1 MSKLL
6 IAGWF
11 FLRSLRFLLMP
22 GAFVLL
28 CCFSTVAQVKETN
41 LLQKPITVSG
51 KNIPLLQ
58 VFKII
63 KKQTGITFFYSNQL
77 LDDNEKVSIHFE
89 QVKLEE
95 VLDHLFKNRNIGYV
109 LRENKLLLNEQA
121 PVRKTTAAGT
131 DGVADKTAEL
141 YKEII
146 RGQVLAED
154 GQVVIGATVAVK
166 NKEIYTTT
174 DELGT
179 FYIKAVAGDTLVFTM
194 VGMSAQELR
203 IMNAKVL
210 KVTLSAKT
218 DKLNDVVVV
227 GYGKQKKITVT
238 GSVATVNMQDMKTP
252 VPSLTNALAGKV
264 AGIISVQSSGEPGYD
279 NSTFTI
285 RGIGTFT
292 GNTSPLIIV
301 DGVQRD
307 DVNSTY
313 GGAFNNI
320 DPEDVASI
328 TLLKDASSTAIY
340 GAKGA
345 NGVLLITTKRGIAG
359 KPKILL
365 KVETGMT
372 GFTKTPEMLD
382 GVNYMKLLNEAR
394 VNMGLQPLYSEELI
408 KKTAS
413 GLDPY
418 LYPNVNWMDAVYKK
432 NASLTNANLN
442 ISGGGETVRYY
453 LSASFY
459 NQEGPYNVSKQ
470 NGFNPNL
477 NFKRYDFRTNVDVN
491 ITKTTLL
498 QMNLAAM
505 LTNAR
510 YPGISAGNLWY
521 LSYATTPV
529 GFPIGYPDGKW
540 AGPTNNGGSNPLNE
554 VQNNGYTT
562 EFRPSVQSVFT
573 VTQKLDAV
581 VKGLEVYGRFSF
593 DSYGTFNNIRS
604 GRNDLWIATGRNE
617 EGGLVYSQTRTGQ
630 QFLGYSQSSSGERVM
645 YLEGNISYNR
655 HLGDHEIGVM
665 ALYNMRNR
673 LVSTAGDVIGS
684 IPFRNQAMAGR
695 LTYAFNSKYLA
706 EVNAGYTG
714 SENFEPGKKFGL
726 FPSVSAGWVVSRE
739 NFFDAVANTFSL
751 LKIRASY
758 GVVGNDNIGTA
769 SGSRRFPYLTQ
780 IAGGNTTGFGL
791 NGNWAGGLTEAQ
803 IGVENLTWE
812 KSYKTDIGFEI
823 GLWNKVNIIVDLFKE
838 RRKDILIQRASIAPI
853 AGYGGTA
860 IFANLGEMNNR
871 GMDANIEYNDRF
883 GKLAVR
889 LYGNVTY
896 SNNKIVF
903 QDEPL
908 RRYDYQRGTGHRFGE
923 FTGYI
928 AEGLFTDQDDIDRN
942 PEQKFNVVY
951 PGDIKYRNLNGKDD
965 DVIDTY
971 DWQYLGKSWF
981 PGWLYG
987 AGFSLNYRKFD
998 LSMFFQGT
1006 ADAAIMA
1013 NGSWIVGGDMG
1024 ASGVGVLPFSGIGQY
1039 PNNTLANVQDRW
1051 TPDNPRQDAYY
1062 PRLTQAS
1069 LSDNNYLGSTRW
1081 LKDGSYVRLK
1091 QASLGYTLS
1100 SPALKRGGLTA
1111 LYFYLSGQN
1120 LLTFSKFKLWDPEL
1134 GSNGAKYPVT
1144 RMVTVGVRA
1153 QF

>member
-1 MSKLL
+1 MMQKLL
-6 IAGWF
+6 TNSWVS
-11 FLRSLRFLLMP
+11 LRSVYRLFIPVPFMMLYCL
-22 GAFVLL
+22 AA
-28 CCFSTVAQVKETN
+28 VAQVKEGN
-41 LLQKPITVSG
+41 VLQKQVTVTG
-51 KNIPLLQ
+51 KNISLLQ
-58 VFKII
+58 VFKAI
-63 KKQTGITFFYSNQL
+63 KKQTGLTFFYSNQL
-77 LDDNEKVSIHFE
+77 LDDNEKVSINFE
-89 QVKLEE
+89 QAKLEE
-95 VLDHLFKNRNIGYV
+95 VLDHLFKNRNISYEV
-109 LRENKLLLNEQA
+109 RENKLLLNEKPPA
-121 PVRKTTAAGT
+121 GKTTAAGP
-131 DGVADKTAEL
+131 GEVADNKTAEL

-154 GQVVIGATVAVK
+154 GQTIIGATVAVK
-166 NKEIYTTT
+166 NKGLFTTT

-179 FYIKAVAGDTLVFTM
+179 FYIKAATGDTLVFTM

-203 IMNAKVL
+203 VMNTKVL

-292 GNTSPLIIV
+292 GSTSPLIIV
-301 DGVQRD
+301 DGVQRE

-394 VNMGLQPLYSEELI
+394 VNMGMQPLYSEEQI

-459 NQEGPYNVSKQ
+459 NQEGPYKVSNQ
-470 NGFNPNL
+470 NSFNPNL

-510 YPGISAGNLWY
+510 YPGISAGSLWY

-581 VKGLEVYGRFSF
+581 VKGLEVYGRVCVFS
-593 DSYGTFNNIRS
+593 
-604 GRNDLWIATGRNE
+604 
-617 EGGLVYSQTRTGQ
+617 
-630 QFLGYSQSSSGERVM
+630 
-645 YLEGNISYNR
+645 
-655 HLGDHEIGVM
+655 
-665 ALYNMRNR
+665 
-673 LVSTAGDVIGS
+673 
-684 IPFRNQAMAGR
+684 
-695 LTYAFNSKYLA
+695 
-706 EVNAGYTG
+706 
-714 SENFEPGKKFGL
+714 
-726 FPSVSAGWVVSRE
+726 
-739 NFFDAVANTFSL
+739 
-751 LKIRASY
+751 
-758 GVVGNDNIGTA
+758 
-769 SGSRRFPYLTQ
+769 
-780 IAGGNTTGFGL
+780 
-791 NGNWAGGLTEAQ
+791 
-803 IGVENLTWE
+803 
-812 KSYKTDIGFEI
+812 
-823 GLWNKVNIIVDLFKE
+823 
-838 RRKDILIQRASIAPI
+838 
-853 AGYGGTA
+853 
-860 IFANLGEMNNR
+860 
-871 GMDANIEYNDRF
+871 
-883 GKLAVR
+883 
-889 LYGNVTY
+889 
-896 SNNKIVF
+896 
-903 QDEPL
+903 
-908 RRYDYQRGTGHRFGE
+908 
-923 FTGYI
+923 
-928 AEGLFTDQDDIDRN
+928 
-942 PEQKFNVVY
+942 
-951 PGDIKYRNLNGKDD
+951 
-965 DVIDTY
+965 
-971 DWQYLGKSWF
+971 
-981 PGWLYG
+981 
-987 AGFSLNYRKFD
+987 
-998 LSMFFQGT
+998 
-1006 ADAAIMA
+1006 
-1013 NGSWIVGGDMG
+1013 
-1024 ASGVGVLPFSGIGQY
+1024 
-1039 PNNTLANVQDRW
+1039 
-1051 TPDNPRQDAYY
+1051 
-1062 PRLTQAS
+1062 
-1069 LSDNNYLGSTRW
+1069 
-1081 LKDGSYVRLK
+1081 
-1091 QASLGYTLS
+1091 
-1100 SPALKRGGLTA
+1100 
-1111 LYFYLSGQN
+1111 
-1120 LLTFSKFKLWDPEL
+1120 
-1134 GSNGAKYPVT
+1134 
-1144 RMVTVGVRA
+1144 
-1153 QF
+1153 